1 MKKYAVEAPVVVT
14 GSNGFIGARL
24 VQRLTDLGT
33 EVIRIDAA
41 GTNGSHPV
49 DICSPEVADLIPE
62 GARIVHLAA
71 LSTSGLCKADP
82 AQAANVNIGG
92 TLNLA
97 QAARAKEAKQF
108 VFASTEWV
116 YGSSSS
122 EEPAFED
129 VPIDMTAMVDTYAIT
144 KLAAEGLLKTSALI
158 EDLMILRFGIVYGPR
173 SENWSA
179 VESLLNA
186 SAQGQ
191 VEVGSLSTARR
202 FIFVD
207 DVVNGVLSSLGHRG
221 QAILNIAGSRLATL
235 GDVIAESER
244 ILGRKVEVRETNPS
258 AVSVRNPDP
267 SLAKSVIGWQP
278 EVQLDEGL
286 SRVAA
291 HLGIGA

>member
-1 MKKYAVEAPVVVT
+1 MKFSVDEPVVVT

-24 VQRLTDLGT
+24 MQRLTDLGVD
-33 EVIRIDAA
+33 VIGIDAA
-41 GTNGSHPV
+41 SANGSDAV
-49 DICSPEVADLIPE
+49 DICNPAVADLIPAS
-62 GARIVHLAA
+62 ARVVHLAA
-71 LSTSGLCKADP
+71 LSTSGSCKADP
-82 AQAANVNIGG
+82 AQAAAVNIGG

-97 QAARAKEAKQF
+97 QAARDKGSKQF

-129 VPIDMTAMVDTYAIT
+129 VPIDMTAMVDNYAIT
-144 KLAAEGLLKTSALI
+144 KLAAEGLLKTSGLV

-179 VESLLNA
+179 AESLLNA
-186 SAQGQ
+186 TAKGR

-207 DVVNGVLSSLGHRG
+207 DIVDGIMSSLGYRG
-221 QAILNIAGSRLATL
+221 QAVLNIAGSRLATL
-235 GDVIAESER
+235 GDVITESSK
-244 ILGRKVEVRETNPS
+244 ILGREVEVHETNPS

-267 SLAKSVIGWQP
+267 SLAESVIGWRP
-278 EVQLDEGL
+278 EVDLNEGL
-286 SRVAA
+286 RKVAE
-291 HLGIGA
+291 HLRLLA